1 MNEIESR
8 WRYYIASYTSLE
20 DTDGIDKKR
29 LRPVILLRN
38 MHALGADPKSDTFPP
53 ATLPTSD
60 PETAPDGTT
69 TQPSTQDPYDAGLGR
84 RLLDRF
90 LGAKND
96 ERLML
101 RIAVNSYHPLF
112 QPGTYEGFFEDLRQ
126 REGGAEGVKEAE
138 ETRLVR
144 DESVREGF
152 VMNNLGMKGLSKEEV
167 EKRNEGFSRLATG
180 EEGAKVGE
188 GVEEGEGMEVDG

>member
-1 MNEIESR
+1 
-8 WRYYIASYTSLE
+8 
-20 DTDGIDKKR
+20 
-29 LRPVILLRN
+29 
-38 MHALGADPKSDTFPP
+38 MHALGADPKSVTFPP
-53 ATLPTSD
+53 ATLPTADSEAG
-60 PETAPDGTT
+60 PEGST
-69 TQPSTQDPYDAGLGR
+69 TQSSTQDPYSAQATGLGR

-96 ERLML
+96 ERLIL

-138 ETRLVR
+138 ETRVVR
-144 DESVREGF
+144 EESVREGF

-167 EKRNEGFSRLATG
+167 EGRNEGFARLASGVRGG
-180 EEGAKVGE
+180 EVGE
-188 GVEEGEGMEVDG
+188 GMVVDG